1 MTNEGG
7 KSQWVVEFIYGRTKP
22 RSEIERLAGR
32 ARFES
37 RRLFEV

>member
-7 KSQWVVEFIYGRTKP
+7 KSQWVVEFIYGRVRQ

-32 ARFES
+32 D
-37 RRLFEV
+37 